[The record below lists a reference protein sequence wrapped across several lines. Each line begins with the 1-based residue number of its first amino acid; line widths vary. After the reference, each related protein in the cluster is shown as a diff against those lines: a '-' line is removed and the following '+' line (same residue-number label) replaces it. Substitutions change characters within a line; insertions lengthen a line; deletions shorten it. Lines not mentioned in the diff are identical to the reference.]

1 MEWLA
6 WHPRGDVLLAGSED
20 FTAWM
25 WNASLGT
32 CMQACCCPLTALTC
46 RLWRVATTLMTMAD
60 KFVVQSRISP
70 ACRFEACPQVPRS
83 GVYLMPPLWSHVS
96 KCFIF
101 LSSAHDAMCMSFFDI
116 LVRSVQ

>member
-32 CMQACCCPLTALTC
+32 CMQARSCSVTAPDMPSLEGSFCNHADDRAQQSCCA
-46 RLWRVATTLMTMAD
+46 
-60 KFVVQSRISP
+60 
-70 ACRFEACPQVPRS
+70 VP
-83 GVYLMPPLWSHVS
+83 H
-96 KCFIF
+96 IQ
-101 LSSAHDAMCMSFFDI
+101 A
-116 LVRSVQ
+116 